1 MTVTTHAAVHFS
13 FSFAFTRSLYNT
25 HYITYFMALSLYA
38 VLTPPVVVG
47 ELLTCQSLDQG
58 FSKSAFRGP
67 NLNFHQ
73 CQRSGP
79 EQLVITKRV
88 FNKHTVACI
97 TNKNRFSEK
106 YFTFMHLA
114 DAFIQSDLQCIQA
127 IHLLLVCVF
136 PGI

>member
-38 VLTPPVVVG
+38 VLAPPVVVG

-88 FNKHTVACI
+88 FNKHTVAYITCI
-97 TNKNRFSEK
+97 TK
-106 YFTFMHLA
+106 HAL
-114 DAFIQSDLQCIQA
+114 QSL
-127 IHLLLVCVF
+127 
-136 PGI
+136 